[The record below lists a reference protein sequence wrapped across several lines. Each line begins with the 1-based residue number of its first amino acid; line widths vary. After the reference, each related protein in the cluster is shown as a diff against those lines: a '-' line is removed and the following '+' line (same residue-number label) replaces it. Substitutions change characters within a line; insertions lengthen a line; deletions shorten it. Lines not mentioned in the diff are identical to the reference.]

1 MSKLIGGLLGS
12 VLLLTAACSS
22 STPAA
27 KPGTSAGTTAPTTR
41 VVPSTVSRSTG
52 TAGPVANVD
61 HWHGAYGVFDCDKYL
76 PPIDGSELPDPDGI
90 HTHADGLIHIHPF
103 TERGAGDNARLTRF
117 AGVVGLTLTTDRLAL
132 GQLDRKTGDECP
144 NGKPGRARLIQFT
157 GPTHSDPVEVPE
169 GLELRLQKDQVLA
182 FVFAPEDQLIGP
194 PPSLSELDA
203 PRDAPI
209 TFEITPERRDT
220 IGAEPIFALPPGN
233 PPDELVIEDLEIGTG
248 DEVGSTS
255 KVGIK
260 YVIGTYSSNGP
271 VDSNWVDQQALLGL
285 AVGRGMF
292 IEGFDKG
299 IAGMKVGGLR
309 RLTIPPALGFG
320 AQGLPPRIGPNETLV
335 MYIRLVAV
343 EQPRFDVGSGAATP
357 S

>member
-1 MSKLIGGLLGS
+1 MSKLIGGVLGG
-12 VLLLTAACSS
+12 LLLVMAACTST
-22 STPAA
+22 TPAA
-27 KPGTSAGTTAPTTR
+27 KPRATGTTGGTVNVASTTSVLSAVSAGPI
-41 VVPSTVSRSTG
+41 
-52 TAGPVANVD
+52 ANQD

-103 TERGAGDNARLTRF
+103 NEKGAGDNARLVRF
-117 AGVVGLTLTTDRLAL
+117 ADVVGLALTKDRLAV
-132 GQLDRKTGDECP
+132 GQLNRQTGDKCP
-144 NGKPGRARLIQFT
+144 NGKPGRVRLIQFT
-157 GPTHSDPVEVPE
+157 GPTHSDPVEVAE
-169 GLELRLQKDQVLA
+169 GVDLLLQKDQVLA

-209 TFEITPERRDT
+209 TFEITPERRAI
-220 IGAEPIFALPPGN
+220 IGAEPIFALPPTG
-233 PPDELVIEDLEIGTG
+233 PPNRLGIEDIEVGAG
-248 DEVGSTS
+248 AEVGSSS

-260 YVIGTYSSNGP
+260 YVLGTYTSNGP

-292 IEGFDKG
+292 IEGFDQG
-299 IAGMKVGGLR
+299 MLGMKVGGLR
-309 RLTIPPALGFG
+309 RLIIPPSLGFG
-320 AQGLPPRIGPNETLV
+320 ERGLPPRIGPNETLV
-335 MYIRLVAV
+335 MYVRLVAV
-343 EQPRFDVGSGAATP
+343 EQPRFNVGSGNSSP